1 MKVSIL
7 FIAVLLFACSTPQYL
22 HKEVHDG
29 VEIAYFWK
37 HGENAPSEL
46 IMRMDNVSQEDRR
59 VSLVIDLYHQG
70 KTVET
75 LQADTCIRVGQSLNG
90 KLNGIF
96 FVPEVVTADQI
107 RNNEIMVEMT
117 RTFIEPLPCE

>member
-1 MKVSIL
+1 MKRYIL
-7 FIAVLLFACSTPQYL
+7 FLVILSACAGPQYL

-37 HGENAPSEL
+37 HSEKGPSEL

-59 VSLVIDLYHQG
+59 VSLVVDLYHQG

-75 LQADTCIRVGQSLNG
+75 LQADTCVRVGQSLNG
-90 KLNGIF
+90 KLNGIY
-96 FVPEVVTADQI
+96 FVPATVTPGQI
-107 RNNEIMVEMT
+107 RNGEILVEMT
-117 RTFIEPLPCE
+117 RTFVEPLPCE